1 VTQQGCLCIWIVIGE
16 IQKLRSLTSLLNNGH
31 FLTVTNHSEQD
42 TLYTQGEK
50 MKTTQL
56 EKSQI
61 FALNFASMLAL
72 QAALKEV
79 DLSSAEDRGTFEK
92 VILEAIQAHPIP
104 AEA

>member
-1 VTQQGCLCIWIVIGE
+1 
-16 IQKLRSLTSLLNNGH
+16 
-31 FLTVTNHSEQD
+31 
-42 TLYTQGEK
+42 

-72 QAALKEV
+72 QAALKEAN
-79 DLSSAEDRGTFEK
+79 LSPQLEK
-92 VILEAIQAHPIP
+92 LLLEAVEQHPTP

>member
-1 VTQQGCLCIWIVIGE
+1 
-16 IQKLRSLTSLLNNGH
+16 
-31 FLTVTNHSEQD
+31 
-42 TLYTQGEK
+42 

>member
-1 VTQQGCLCIWIVIGE
+1 MTQQDCLCIWIATAE

-31 FLTVTNHSEQD
+31 FLTVTNHSERD
-42 TLYTQGEK
+42 TLYTQGEQ
-50 MKTTQL
+50 MKNTQL
-56 EKSQI
+56 EKSKT

-79 DLSSAEDRGTFEK
+79 GLSSAEDRGTFEK
-92 VILEAIQAHPIP
+92 VILEAIQAQPHT